1 MDSEGGAIVRRQKNA
16 DGGQPSAGN
25 TGASLDGS
33 TPHFTTNGT
42 HDQTVDYV
50 SVAAKLAADGLR
62 TRDELE
68 AEQAL
73 LTQGLHDEGNAQ
85 CLRLRYP
92 NKFAR
97 NAAYG
102 WLYNTGS
109 HWATEGAE
117 EKLGLAIVETL
128 QARIRAAL
136 DSGQADKHGL
146 LIKYC
151 IPSEA
156 RVQGAKG
163 RLKDILFES
172 LNTFDAPPHLVN
184 CVNAVVNLRDGTSRP
199 HEPGDRF
206 LYCVPTE
213 YDPKADQSAWVQS
226 LTQAVGEDT
235 QRYLQRVTG
244 YSLTGYTSEE
254 ILIYLYGPPRA
265 GKGLFTE
272 TIGAVLG
279 QPLAKEVNF
288 ATFTAARSGDS
299 QNFDLAPLKPCR
311 MVFASESNAYER
323 FNEAKVKALTGGN
336 EIYCAFKHHTHFS
349 YRPEFK
355 IWLSSNQPVNAD
367 PDDDAVWGRV
377 RVVEF
382 KHSYLGREDKGL
394 KQRMKS
400 PEILRGVLA
409 WAVAGAVEWFK
420 FGKECLPEPE
430 ASARVKSAHR
440 AELDNVGAW
449 LEECCITVATLQAAA
464 QDNAEQLRQIPLLD
478 VDVQAATQAAQKA
491 AQDNAEQLRQ
501 LSAKLTSNAAI
512 YTSYKT
518 WCERNGI
525 QAKQQKGLTQA
536 LKRKGCQPTAKPV
549 RVDGKLIRGFYGIE
563 IVE

>member
-1 MDSEGGAIVRRQKNA
+1 MDSEGGAIVRKQKNA

-33 TPHFTTNGT
+33 TPQYTTNGT
-42 HDQTVDYV
+42 HDKNPINFADA
-50 SVAAKLAADGLR
+50 AAKLAAAGLR
-62 TRDELE
+62 THDELE

-85 CLRLRYP
+85 CVILRYP

-109 HWATEGAE
+109 HWVTEGAE
-117 EKLGLAIVETL
+117 ERLGLAIVETL
-128 QARIRAAL
+128 QARMRAAL
-136 DSGQADKHGL
+136 DSGQADKHGQL
-146 LIKYC
+146 LKYC
-151 IPSEA
+151 VPTNS

-163 RLKDILFES
+163 RLTDILFES
-172 LNTFDAPPHLVN
+172 LNTFDSPPYLLN
-184 CVNAVVNLRDGTSRP
+184 CANVVVDLRDGTSRP

-226 LTQAVGEDT
+226 LTQAVGEDA

-311 MVFASESNAYER
+311 VVFASESNAYEK

-336 EIYCAFKHHTHFS
+336 EIYCAFKHHNHFS

-355 IWLSSNQPVNAD
+355 IWLSSNQPVNCD

-382 KHSYLGREDKGL
+382 KHSYLGKEDKGL

-400 PEILRGVLA
+400 PKILSGVLA

-420 FGKECLPEPE
+420 FGKQGLPEPE
-430 ASARVKSAHR
+430 TSTNIKAKHR
-440 AELDNVGAW
+440 AALDNVQAW
-449 LEECCITVATLQAAA
+449 LDECCKRGEFTGSSDLYSSYQNWCK
-464 QDNAEQLRQIPLLD
+464 DNG
-478 VDVQAATQAAQKA
+478 VT
-491 AQDNAEQLRQ
+491 
-501 LSAKLTSNAAI
+501 AK
-512 YTSYKT
+512 Y
-518 WCERNGI
+518 
-525 QAKQQKGLTQA
+525 QKGFTQA
-536 LKRKGCQPTAKPV
+536 LDRKGFATGRERIEAKQV
-549 RVDGKLIRGFYGIE
+549 RVIKGIE
-563 IVE
+563 IL